1 MNFHVNAIREHR
13 FRFTKKDVLSMAAIA
28 VVNKI
33 VIPCLAISVVSSLC
47 FYYALV
53 ASPPVRAE
61 YTYCAPTTSLLSVEY
76 KCLNVIESA
85 EDNVSYTPPYLYSYQ
100 CSAAFYT
107 DYVPVFIYMFVW
119 SSIIVPLIVLAAEKV
134 FEWQDRLE
142 RATS

>member
-13 FRFTKKDVLSMAAIA
+13 FRFTKKDVLSMASIAI
-28 VVNKI
+28 VDKI

-47 FYYALV
+47 FYNALV

-100 CSAAFYT
+100 CSAASIRT
-107 DYVPVFIYMFVW
+107 MCRC
-119 SSIIVPLIVLAAEKV
+119 SSICSFGRVLSS
-134 FEWQDRLE
+134 L
-142 RATS
+142 